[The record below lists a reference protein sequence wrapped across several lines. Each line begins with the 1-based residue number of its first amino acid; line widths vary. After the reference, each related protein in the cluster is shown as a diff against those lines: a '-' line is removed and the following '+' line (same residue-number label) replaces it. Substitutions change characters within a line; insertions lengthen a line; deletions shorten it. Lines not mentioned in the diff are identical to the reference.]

1 MFFIDKRKLELLCA
15 EKCVG
20 CVELTKLAGVSSCV
34 LHNIKKGSSVNPKT
48 LGKLAKALNV
58 NPIDLLKEDTNE

>member
-1 MFFIDKRKLELLCA
+1 MFVIDRRKLELLCA

-20 CVELTKLAGVSSCV
+20 CIEVTKLAGLSSCV

-58 NPIDLLKEDTNE
+58 KPIDLLKEE